1 MTTACAARLELEEIL
16 LNHCYDMGI
25 LRRGAESKKKEAI
38 LDNLIAA
45 IVRTN
50 LTKEDVENCIKDVNK
65 DGVINLDFFKKGGN
79 LFRDYINPKWVE
91 FAKALFRQRSVGLGT
106 PNAASGEGE
115 LMFLF
120 LSKAIKK
127 PTSGDLKIGNEIIEL
142 KGEDTRVFGDIQG
155 DEFRKK
161 TVAFCNVFGLVPNK
175 ADRTKLDAVEIE
187 KKQHLD
193 YWKGQLSKFSLE
205 KQKEFV
211 VGWLK
216 CVDGKEHYDSVS
228 KIFGTGSFNY
238 DLFIRELVKILFS
251 VMVENGDFD
260 KFIILGNGENAKIL
274 SKDIDDFNRKIDNG
288 EIILQSDYFR
298 INQKFKIGWYII

>member
-1 MTTACAARLELEEIL
+1 
-16 LNHCYDMGI
+16 MGI